1 MATVIPPTSNVEAA
15 YEDMFK
21 EITRKL
27 YGEETGN
34 GLHTLGTPVAQVA
47 TTGPTAAPE
56 GEQRSFTNLQIDRST
71 QPTIEYE
78 HNTGNVVGSAAAG
91 SATSAAASA
100 AAVIAAA
107 TNQQNATNV
116 VIQQQPEGSVVVTTT
131 TSTGGNFKSED
142 HLSTAFGLAALMQ
155 QNGFATTTG
164 TILSSQAINKVITTA
179 AGSQQPQQQQLSGDQ
194 QQQQQQ
200 QAWNEGAQD
209 QQQQQQQTQ
218 PAPTTQIVQWTTTP
232 SGKLQS
238 YSTTTAQ
245 PQQTQQQQQVSTP
258 KSKNKNRNE
267 HNSTPSSNAAEVI
280 YTSPTAT
287 SGNNNMS
294 QQQTPQ
300 NSANTSSS
308 STTSTSSSGGSSGG
322 GSRKKSHHNQNNQ
335 NNNNGQPLVQK
346 RYACTHC
353 PYSTDRRD
361 LYTRHENIHK
371 DEKPFQCYACLKQFN
386 RADHVKKH
394 FLRMHREMQYDINK
408 TRRHVPSSN
417 SAGGGHHHGGGRSN
431 VTITAVN
438 TSPSDLHNDGN
449 AIEQKPII
457 FQTQANVNLEQAF
470 LEQQRQPTSSSLSIA
485 ETIEAVATATD
496 VPLPQLKQEKNDDGT
511 LVGGQVVASVKPKRE
526 KRFTCCYCPWSG
538 ADKWGL
544 KRHLNTHTKPFVC
557 LLCDYKAARSERLAT
572 HVLKVH
578 NKRACNKCSF
588 LGDSLEEFQQH
599 LNEVHLLKMDAISR
613 NTASVAQDFHKAGG
627 VQELKLPANHQLLFN
642 NKLPSQWTTKEAAAL
657 LQSLSNAN
665 NLSYVYQQQQR
676 SKYAH
681 HQNGLMR
688 QRQHSLG
695 DDSENTPSSDT
706 STTTLSDDLS
716 PLKMERSNGHNHS
729 HSHSLQMTPS
739 GEQKKSGSSAAF
751 LHKSYDLQDSGLS
764 NSSSVIHATDNS
776 SNSSGHHYHDDQEN
790 QEQLIRSS
798 PAYKNNNNNNNYY
811 NNNNNNNN
819 SNYNNNLNKIKS
831 SNRNTN
837 SNNNNNNN
845 HIQQQQQHQ
854 HRLDLHNKENNNN
867 ATFLTQME
875 FQNLNKIGTQFQNY
889 VKDIISKYYAAETP
903 VMFPNMP
910 TPTATAQQ
918 SQQRLANQ
926 VSPKRKRLMSETE
939 EYIEY
944 LKNKEDITL
953 TITPKLIANN
963 QQQQQQ
969 QHHCKPQSPL
979 KRERDLASDSYRRL
993 SPKKTVITSTPHQ
1006 QKANKKSLNQLATL
1020 LPLLA
1025 DAASQQQY
1033 LTAPL
1038 DFSKKPTQQPIAEVK
1053 QEVVKEEF
1061 TGITII
1067 KEEPQDPIESQTAEI
1082 AYANFAPPPPPA
1094 ATTPPPLNCSLMYDK
1109 RSSRKQAQPKKMR
1122 QPPDV
1127 VVAALRDKYLNRMV
1141 DHKLSCADCVK
1152 MKRSSMLV
1160 FNYHTK
1166 ASLCLHRLWKHAQK
1180 PMKCRICGDKFG
1192 KRCSYILHII
1202 RRHNDMK
1209 GTEKLLSPQS

>member
-78 HNTGNVVGSAAAG
+78 HNTSNVVGTTTAG
-91 SATSAAASA
+91 STTSAAAASA

-107 TNQQNATNV
+107 TSQQNATNV

-131 TSTGGNFKSED
+131 TSAGGNFKSED

-179 AGSQQPQQQQLSGDQ
+179 AGSQQAQ

-200 QAWNEGAQD
+200 QMSGGDQQQQVWSEGVQD
-209 QQQQQQQTQ
+209 QQQQQQSQAT
-218 PAPTTQIVQWTTTP
+218 PTTQIVQWTTTP

-245 PQQTQQQQQVSTP
+245 PQTQQQQQQQQSQQQVSTP
-258 KSKNKNRNE
+258 KSKNKNRNDQGSSP
-267 HNSTPSSNAAEVI
+267 STGTAEVI

-287 SGNNNMS
+287 GNNIS

-300 NSANTSSS
+300 SSANTSSS

-322 GSRKKSHHNQNNQ
+322 SSSRKKSHHNQNSQ
-335 NNNNGQPLVQK
+335 NTNNSNGQSQVQK

-417 SAGGGHHHGGGRSN
+417 SSGGHHHGGGRSN

-438 TSPSDLHNDGN
+438 TSPSNLHNDGN

-511 LVGGQVVASVKPKRE
+511 LVGGQTASVKPKRE

-588 LGDSLEEFQQH
+588 LGDSLEEYQQH

-676 SKYAH
+676 SKHAH
-681 HQNGLMR
+681 HQNGFMR
-688 QRQHSLG
+688 QRQHSNG
-695 DDSENTPSSDT
+695 DDSENTPSTDT
-706 STTTLSDDLS
+706 STTSLSDDLS
-716 PLKMERSNGHNHS
+716 PLKMEQSRASV
-729 HSHSLQMTPS
+729 
-739 GEQKKSGSSAAF
+739 EQRKIISSAF
-751 LHKSYDLQDSGLS
+751 LQDSLS
-764 NSSSVIHATDNS
+764 NSSEHHGLDSSSSS
-776 SNSSGHHYHDDQEN
+776 SNNNISHHYHDDQEN

-798 PAYKNNNNNNNYY
+798 PAYKTNNYY
-811 NNNNNNNN
+811 MNNNNNNNN
-819 SNYNNNLNKIKS
+819 INNKNNNNNNINKIKS
-831 SNRNTN
+831 SNKSSNSAN
-837 SNNNNNNN
+837 SNTMINNN
-845 HIQQQQQHQ
+845 IQQQ
-854 HRLDLHNKENNNN
+854 HRVDLHNKENNSN

-889 VKDIISKYYAAETP
+889 VKDIISKYYAADTP

-910 TPTATAQQ
+910 IPTATAQQ
-918 SQQRLANQ
+918 SQQRL
-926 VSPKRKRLMSETE
+926 VTHISPKRKRLLSETE

-953 TITPKLIANN
+953 TITPKLADSNSQL
-963 QQQQQQ
+963 QQQSPTPQYT
-969 QHHCKPQSPL
+969 KPPLSPL
-979 KRERDLASDSYRRL
+979 KRERDLASDSYRRH
-993 SPKKTVITSTPHQ
+993 SPKKTIIITSTPQ
-1006 QKANKKSLNQLATL
+1006 ASNQKSCKKSISQLATL

-1038 DFSKKPTQQPIAEVK
+1038 DFSKKSSEPTIPHIK
-1053 QEVVKEEF
+1053 QESDAKP
-1061 TGITII
+1061 TGQAFLNIINDAPAI
-1067 KEEPQDPIESQTAEI
+1067 KEEPQNPNESQTPQI
-1082 AYANFAPPPPPA
+1082 AYADVPPPA
-1094 ATTPPPLNCSLMYDK
+1094 SATTPPLHCSYLDK

-1122 QPPDV
+1122 LSPDL

-1141 DHKLSCADCVK
+1141 DRMNKLSCADCVK
-1152 MKRSSMLV
+1152 MKRTSMLV

-1166 ASLCLHRLWKHAQK
+1166 ASLCLHRLWKHAEK
-1180 PMKCRICGDKFG
+1180 PIKCKMCGDKFR
-1192 KRCSYILHII
+1192 KKFSLILHTM
-1202 RRHNDMK
+1202 RMHEKATVCSNRK
-1209 GTEKLLSPQS
+1209 GFDH